1 MTKDEKTQATLAAI
15 ILGLW
20 LWPRRK
26 RGEVD
31 VAPPGEPPEEW
42 KGGGGSFGGGGATGD
57 W

>member
-42 KGGGGSFGGGGATGD
+42 GNGGSSGGGGATGD